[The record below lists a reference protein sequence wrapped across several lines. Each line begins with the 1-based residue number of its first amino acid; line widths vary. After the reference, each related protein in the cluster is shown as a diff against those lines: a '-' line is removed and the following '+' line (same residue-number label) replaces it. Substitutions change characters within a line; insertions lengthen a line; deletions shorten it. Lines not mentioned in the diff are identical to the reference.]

1 MFSSFSSSCAVCG
14 RATLSYTWERP
25 GKRGWSQ
32 EETFRLLLSC
42 SLVLNMWGQKFM
54 WGQVLSSRTHS
65 APISWETASLLAAV
79 CLGKWCY
86 YDTVFGGGRWKMN
99 LLSGRSAQLEIQEK
113 SRLYSLQ
120 LSDSDMSFINIIH
133 VFSPKNCNCRFLSL
147 RVSSSKSVASAPLQM
162 GCTWLLG
169 MKMEQ
174 SVSSTS

>member
-1 MFSSFSSSCAVCG
+1 
-14 RATLSYTWERP
+14 
-25 GKRGWSQ
+25 
-32 EETFRLLLSC
+32 
-42 SLVLNMWGQKFM
+42 
-54 WGQVLSSRTHS
+54 
-65 APISWETASLLAAV
+65 
-79 CLGKWCY
+79 
-86 YDTVFGGGRWKMN
+86 MN

-133 VFSPKNCNCRFLSL
+133 VFSPKNCRFLSL